1 MNVRKRKTRRIRGVT
16 RKWSHT
22 EEVEV
27 LEYIQTYLQKNEN
40 EHQVQILSA
49 NQFFEQ
55 MSNDIKFDKISSSQM
70 RNKIRNLQQK
80 YLRAVDMKTKIGCE
94 LDLATLESM

>member
-1 MNVRKRKTRRIRGVT
+1 MNARKRKTRRIRGVT

-27 LEYIQTYLQKNEN
+27 LEYIQSYLQKNEN
-40 EHQVQILSA
+40 EQFQALSA

-80 YLRAVDMKTKIGCE
+80 YLRGVDMKTKIGCE